1 MFLIIF
7 PLNSLSDGQL
17 HDCVFR
23 GLRLVDA
30 PTQVIYIYTL
40 SFQSLQEK
48 IIMFVNKELK
58 ELQEDLRA
66 ESSRMSERQ
75 SHEAEVLGSEEAA
88 QRQTDRENVLK
99 ITLSFLRQMNQDPLA
114 DALQSREHV
123 LFVCASPG
131 LW

>member
-1 MFLIIF
+1 M
-7 PLNSLSDGQL
+7 

-30 PTQVIYIYTL
+30 PTQVIYIYIL
-40 SFQSLQEK
+40 SFQLLQEK

-58 ELQEDLRA
+58 EIQEDLRA

-88 QRQTDRENVLK
+88 QRQTDREHFLK

-123 LFVCASPG
+123 LFDCTSPG
-131 LW
+131 LR